1 MKQIGSFRILALV
14 SSSAVH
20 LLFQV
25 NAWAQQITVPSSAP
39 GASAAPNSSIA
50 REQSPAVDAGAPSA
64 PDASA
69 PQAPRS
75 EKPAGSAAAVPT
87 NGETIDS
94 AAERFNVAPL
104 GDSATVE
111 LAPIPRD
118 ALQKKHK
125 KQKGKARRD
134 APRFDDG
141 KAEPGTDDSWGD
153 PWGDSQDEL
162 RAAGLSFRFLLQSHY
177 QYTHVRTSKN
187 SDEAYRAPEEQLAH
201 NNDGWDV
208 NRLFFR
214 IAAQPSRYLSLK
226 MITDFAEFK
235 HGNGKQAIK
244 QAYVTLTPLP
254 KHIHV
259 LTGILKVPYSITE
272 LDPIAQYEFASLGL
286 ANDLVKNLD
295 FAGRDVGAELLV
307 TPFSKPRYL
316 QMIFGVFQGHSKDEN
331 ASPIGSI
338 GARVESH
345 PVKTLRIG
353 VDWVE
358 QPKSATYNEYF
369 DTSDKALMPNPD
381 NPTVPIS
388 KKWLKGQAF
397 SGDITFQSA
406 GLLLRTEAM
415 YGTRVDYYTRYGAG
429 NFAAVWA
436 SASYKFPVGALKF
449 QPGVRVEWLDAD
461 TQHSVGTRRQLT
473 LGLGTYFSPKI
484 RTLIDVTRSD
494 IQDNSPVIQ
503 QPVPL
508 PAIPYNALSNTRVTA
523 QLQVVL

>member
-1 MKQIGSFRILALV
+1 MKQRSTVRKLTFV
-14 SSSAVH
+14 SSSAAY
-20 LLFQV
+20 LLFH
-25 NAWAQQITVPSSAP
+25 AGASAQQVTGPSSAS
-39 GASAAPNSSIA
+39 GAPAAFTGATVP
-50 REQSPAVDAGAPSA
+50 EQSPVADAGTPGI
-64 PDASA
+64 PDSGA
-69 PQAPRS
+69 PQAPLS
-75 EKPAGSAAAVPT
+75 EKSTGSPAPIPTAGAATYSTATGSNAIPS
-87 NGETIDS
+87 NS
-94 AAERFNVAPL
+94 
-104 GDSATVE
+104 TVDLQ
-111 LAPIPRD
+111 LAPISVDSLR
-118 ALQKKHK
+118 KKDK
-125 KQKGKARRD
+125 KQKRRAGRN

-141 KAEPGTDDSWGD
+141 KAERGTDDSWGD

-162 RAAGLSFRFLLQSHY
+162 RAAGLSFRFLVQTHY
-177 QYTHVRTSKN
+177 QYTGVSASKN
-187 SDEAYRAPEEQLAH
+187 SDGAYRAPEEQLAH

-214 IAAQPSRYLSLK
+214 IAAQPTRYLSLK

-272 LDPIAQYEFASLGL
+272 LDPIAQYEFTSLGL

-307 TPFSKPRYL
+307 TPLSKARYL
-316 QMIFGVFQGHSKDEN
+316 QAIFGVFQGHSKDEN
-331 ASPIGSI
+331 ASPVGSI
-338 GARVESH
+338 GARVESR

-388 KKWLKGQAF
+388 KKWMKGQAF
-397 SGDITFQSA
+397 SGDITFESS
-406 GLLLRTEAM
+406 GLLVRTEAM

-429 NFAAVWA
+429 NFAAIWA

-484 RTLIDVTRSD
+484 RTLFDVTRTD
-494 IQDNSPVIQ
+494 VQDNSPVIQ

-508 PAIPYNALSNTRVTA
+508 PAIPYNSLSNTRVTA